1 MSKVIK
7 MDARYEMEAHNMRIG
22 TTRKNESSRLLSYGL
37 SDMNFNQL
45 P

>member
-7 MDARYEMEAHNMRIG
+7 MDARYEMNVHDMEIG